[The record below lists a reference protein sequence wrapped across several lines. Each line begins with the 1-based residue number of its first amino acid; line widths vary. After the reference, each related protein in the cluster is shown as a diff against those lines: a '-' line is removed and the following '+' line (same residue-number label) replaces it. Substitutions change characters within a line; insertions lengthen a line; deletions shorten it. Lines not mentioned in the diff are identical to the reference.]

1 MLYVAKFVFVVVVV
15 LFVCF
20 LFVFLFSVHFFLNSD
35 FTSIAQAIHKA
46 TC

>member
-20 LFVFLFSVHFFLNSD
+20 CFFLFSVHFFLNSD
-35 FTSIAQAIHKA
+35 FTSIAQVIHKA